1 MTLFA
6 PIALFVFNRPEHARI
21 TLEALAGNPLAS
33 SSRLYIFSD
42 GPRGAEDAPA
52 VEAVRALCR
61 EVSGFAGV
69 TLIEA
74 ERNNGLAPS
83 VISGLNHV
91 FSLHGEA
98 IILEDDVVPASGFLT
113 YMNQAL
119 ALYRDKPEVGVINA
133 FNFANAPK
141 IAETYFIRQPS
152 CWGWATWADRWSF
165 FSSDADALLKKIAER
180 DLIDLFDVEG
190 HHPFYEMLRQ
200 ARDGIVSSWAIRWY
214 ASLFLAEKISL
225 WPGVSLTRNIGFD
238 GSGIHCGD
246 NKSRAATVGAFPE
259 APPHVQEIPVA
270 ISPLGQRIYNLSI
283 GAGVCS
289 PELLASVGQE
299 LEGDSSCLVGLK
311 RAWARVQK
319 IFLK

>member
-1 MTLFA
+1 MILTA
-6 PIALFVFNRPEHARI
+6 PIALFVFNRPEHTRI

-61 EVSGFAGV
+61 GVSGFAAV

-74 ERNNGLAPS
+74 ERNKGLAPS
-83 VISGLNHV
+83 VIDGLDHI

-98 IILEDDVVPASGFLT
+98 IILEDDVVPAPGFLT

-119 ALYRDKPEVGVINA
+119 ALYRDKPEVGLINA

-152 CWGWATWADRWSF
+152 CWGWATWADRWGL
-165 FSSDADALLKKIAER
+165 FSPDADALLKKIAER

-238 GSGIHCGD
+238 GSGTHCGES
-246 NKSRAATVGAFPE
+246 KSPAAVWSFPE
-259 APPHVQEIPVA
+259 ASPNVQEIPVA

-289 PELLASVGQE
+289 PELLASVRQE
-299 LEGDSSCLVGLK
+299 LGRGGSMWTGFK
-311 RAWARVQK
+311 GAWARVQK